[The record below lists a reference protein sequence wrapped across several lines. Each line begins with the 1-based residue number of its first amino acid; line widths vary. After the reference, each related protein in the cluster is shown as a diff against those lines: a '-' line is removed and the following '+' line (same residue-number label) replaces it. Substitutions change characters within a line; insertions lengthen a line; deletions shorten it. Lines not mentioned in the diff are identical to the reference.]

1 MGIDA
6 ACGFIKNHNRRICN
20 CSPCNGQKLPLSLGQ
35 VLSVVG
41 YDCIVAILHHHNK
54 LMGICKLCSLN
65 DIIVT
70 GLGISIPDVL
80 PYRSCKEVCILKN
93 HCHGPS
99 QVIEL
104 DSPDIYSVYGDGTL
118 LDIIETVEKIG
129 DGGFTGSGGP
139 DKSNLL
145 SWFCIKGNIVEDS
158 FLSVIGE
165 VYMIHYNSTL

>member
-1 MGIDA
+1 MGI
-6 ACGFIKNHNRRICN
+6 G
-20 CSPCNGQKLPLSLGQ
+20 
-35 VLSVVG
+35 
-41 YDCIVAILHHHNK
+41 
-54 LMGICKLCSLN
+54 KLCSLN
-65 DIIVT
+65 DIIVA

-129 DGGFTGSGGP
+129 DGGFTGTGRS